1 MIENA
6 MNAAPPSLLASI
18 SCCAM
23 TIVVA
28 FLLARSGDGC
38 ERGSFAGPLV
48 LLPPVQTEEREAE
61 EQQREQPVEHDR
73 LADRAVAVTED
84 RELRRH
90 QRGAHGAGRSGDEG
104 VGR

>member
-28 FLLARSGDGC
+28 FLFARSGDGC
-38 ERGSFAGPLV
+38 QRGSFAGPFV
-48 LLPPVQTEEREAE
+48 LFPPMQTEEREPE
-61 EQQREQPVEHDR
+61 EQQGEQPVEHDR
-73 LADRAVAVTED
+73 LADRAVGVAED
-84 RELRRH
+84 RELRRL
-90 QRGAHGAGRSGDEG
+90 QRVADRAARTDPEG
-104 VGR
+104 V